1 MMKKCLLVAVG
12 LAAWIGFGAVEVG
25 GLPAWEFA
33 DTEVSTNVPFAFPQV
48 NVKHFF
54 LSMELAGTPS
64 NNVQVAFGRDANT
77 NGVLEVEEAGF
88 AIGWDCGE
96 WRVRGC
102 LGSLE
107 GLGGLEERPSE
118 ELNRRNSAFDN
129 RLRPTDFDGFVGQEK
144 IRDRLMLA
152 VKAAKDRGESLDH
165 VLFSGPPGLGKTT
178 LSYILGE
185 AMGVN
190 VKTTSGPVITK
201 PGDLAGLLT
210 SLEPGDIVFIDE
222 IHRLAKTVE
231 EYLYS
236 AMEDYAIDIVL
247 DQGPNARSV
256 RLDLPHFTLVGAT
269 TRIGLIAAPLRE
281 RFGLVNRLSYYEP
294 KELAEIVKRSAAK
307 LGVDI
312 DEAGA
317 LEISRRAR
325 GTPRIANNLLKRVR
339 DYAQV
344 KAGNFI
350 TGEVAKESLELLE
363 IDPHGL
369 DEMDRK
375 ILETICVKFG
385 GGPVGLS
392 TIAVSV
398 GEEPDTIEEAY
409 EPFLIMEG
417 YLERTPKGRVASAL
431 AYQTLGLNPPNI

>member
-1 MMKKCLLVAVG
+1 M
-12 LAAWIGFGAVEVG
+12 AVER
-25 GLPAWEFA
+25 E
-33 DTEVSTNVPFAFPQV
+33 
-48 NVKHFF
+48 
-54 LSMELAGTPS
+54 
-64 NNVQVAFGRDANT
+64 
-77 NGVLEVEEAGF
+77 
-88 AIGWDCGE
+88 C
-96 WRVRGC
+96 
-102 LGSLE
+102 
-107 GLGGLEERPSE
+107 E
-118 ELNRRNSAFDN
+118 ELNRRNNAFDN
-129 RLRPTDFDGFVGQEK
+129 KLRPTDFDGFVGQEK

-185 AMGVN
+185 AMGVH

-256 RLDLPHFTLVGAT
+256 RLDLPRFTLVGAT
-269 TRIGLIAAPLRE
+269 TRIGLIA
-281 RFGLVNRLSYYEP
+281 GLVNRLPYYEP
-294 KELAEIVKRSAAK
+294 DQLAEIVERSAAK

-312 DEAGA
+312 DDAGA
-317 LEISRRAR
+317 LEIARRSR
-325 GTPRIANNLLKRVR
+325 GTPRIANNLLRRVR

-344 KAGNFI
+344 RAGNFI
-350 TGEVAKESLELLE
+350 TGKVAADALGLLE

-417 YLERTPKGRVASAL
+417 YLERTPKGRVATAL
-431 AYQTLGLNPPNI
+431 AYERLGLNPET

>member
-1 MMKKCLLVAVG
+1 MS
-12 LAAWIGFGAVEVG
+12 E
-25 GLPAWEFA
+25 
-33 DTEVSTNVPFAFPQV
+33 
-48 NVKHFF
+48 
-54 LSMELAGTPS
+54 
-64 NNVQVAFGRDANT
+64 
-77 NGVLEVEEAGF
+77 
-88 AIGWDCGE
+88 
-96 WRVRGC
+96 RV
-102 LGSLE
+102 
-107 GLGGLEERPSE
+107 SE
-118 ELNRRNSAFDN
+118 ELNRSTAFDN
-129 RLRPTDFDGFVGQEK
+129 KIRPTDFDGFVGQQK
-144 IRDRLMLA
+144 IRDRLLLA

-185 AMGVN
+185 AMGVR

-236 AMEDYAIDIVL
+236 AMEDYAIDIVI
-247 DQGPNARSV
+247 DQGPSARSV
-256 RLDLPHFTLVGAT
+256 RLDLPRFTLVGAT
-269 TRIGLIAAPLRE
+269 TRIGLIAAPLRA

-294 KELAEIVKRSAAK
+294 VDLAEIVKRSAEK

-312 DEAGA
+312 DEGGA
-317 LEISRRAR
+317 LEIARRSR
-325 GTPRIANNLLKRVR
+325 GTPRIANNLLRRVR

-344 KAGNFI
+344 ENGNLI
-350 TGEVAKESLELLE
+350 TAEVAVRSLGLLE

-369 DEMDRK
+369 DEMDRR

-409 EPFLIMEG
+409 EPFLIMNG
-417 YLERTPKGRVASAL
+417 YLDRTPKGRVATPL
-431 AYQTLGLNPPNI
+431 AYTTLGIEM